1 MDIYE
6 WAKENNAD
14 YMDMR
19 TGMIYQV
26 QDYNRRLRE
35 GEKDARIMVRNIS
48 GDLCGHAVKKGDRDE
63 KN

>member
-19 TGMIYQV
+19 TGISLSGT
-26 QDYNRRLRE
+26 DYNRRLRE
-35 GEKDARIMVRNIS
+35 GEKDAHN
-48 GDLCGHAVKKGDRDE
+48 GTQYKW
-63 KN
+63 